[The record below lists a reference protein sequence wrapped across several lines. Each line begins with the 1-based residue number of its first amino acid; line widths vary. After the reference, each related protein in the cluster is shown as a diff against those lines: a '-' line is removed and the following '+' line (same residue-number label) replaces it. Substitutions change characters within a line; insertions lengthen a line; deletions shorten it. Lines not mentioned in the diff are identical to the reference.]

1 MNKRILSG
9 VRLLFLALLLVASSA
24 PLAQTQAKQ
33 EPLYGYNSD
42 WTFPRAQWDD
52 FNKAVE
58 ATRPIHERLVANG
71 TLLSWGASATILHT
85 PDGLTHVEWL
95 QADSLENILKALDD
109 LRLDDLS
116 KTGPPFTSATKHADS
131 FYRTLAYNHRTASAS
146 RGFLAASVWSVRAG
160 RDQEFEGLFKK
171 YYQPWLDQMVAEGSA
186 LRYTFNT
193 PIFHPTTL
201 RVYSLSV
208 VLRDGSSFDKFQA
221 NVRTMLEQNR
231 ALHSAIGA
239 VTVEED
245 QHDGLARIL
254 AYQHK

>member
-1 MNKRILSG
+1 MDNGILSG
-9 VRLLFLALLLVASSA
+9 VRLLFLALLLAASA
-24 PLAQTQAKQ
+24 TPLAQAQAKQ

-42 WTFPRAQWDD
+42 WTFPRSQWDD
-52 FNKAVE
+52 FKKAVE
-58 ATRPIHERLVANG
+58 ASRPIHERLVDNG
-71 TLLSWGASATILHT
+71 TLLSWGACAAILHT

-109 LRLDDLS
+109 LS

-131 FYRTLAYNHRTASAS
+131 FYLTLVYNHRTASAS
-146 RGFLAASVWSVRAG
+146 SGFLASSVWSVKAG
-160 RDQEFEGLFKK
+160 RDQEFEELFKK

-193 PIFHPTTL
+193 PIFHPTTH

-221 NVRTMLEQNR
+221 IVRTMLEQNP

-239 VTVEED
+239 LTIEED